1 MDGDDAVAGRRA
13 LAAVRQRIAE
23 FGETRDPGLLTCPEA
38 DTDRAALVAATDLEA
53 DAGSR
58 SALGVLHWL
67 RHLVLNRD
75 PDELARAVALLAP
88 LCESAPDLV
97 PEPLRRH
104 PALSRSPVP
113 EPAFPAAPES
123 AFGHL
128 DAYRAG
134 GDPAR
139 LHEAVRL
146 LRRSVA
152 RASAAGKA
160 EAGPDTRA
168 DAATAAG
175 AGERA
180 TALANLGAA
189 LLMLADHTGE
199 GDTLGGILDEA
210 LACCR
215 EAVKLTPR
223 SGSARP
229 GRLANL
235 AQALA
240 ASGAHRSRRRLLE
253 GALAVMRR
261 AVAETPGDSPEL
273 PGRLSFL
280 ADVPHVCHTR
290 GGDAGLLHEA
300 VAMTRASVAPGPAG
314 PQSDPRIWTNHAAA
328 LSALHTRTRDAGVLQ
343 EAVAACRTALGLLG
357 PRDPAR
363 GHPAGNL
370 AMCLL
375 ARYEASGDTEA
386 LAEAETLLR
395 DACAARGTA
404 PPVRFALLSG
414 LGLVLRSRAEVTGDP
429 DLLAE
434 AVAVGRVSLTG
445 PLSPAHRVAALANL
459 SLSLHLSYRATG
471 DTALLEEAVARG
483 AAAVA
488 STPDAHPDRAGRLAN
503 LGIVLRGAAERTGD
517 LAQAERGIAVCREA
531 ASRMPDTDPDR
542 PAVLSTLG
550 LLLRLLGAAGDHD
563 SLREAVRV
571 MTEVADTTGEGDPDL
586 PGRLSNLMIVLRA
599 QYEASGAVTALHDA
613 VTAGR
618 RALAALP
625 PGHGNRPSVLANLG
639 LALSTLASRTGDDG
653 TLAEAAEVYAQA
665 SRGPGAPVV
674 LRIWALREEARI
686 VARRGDP
693 GAALPLLET
702 AVSLLP
708 RLAGRALDRPD
719 RDHALG
725 RVGGLAAQV
734 VATAVAA
741 GRVAYGVGLLE
752 RARGVL
758 LTESILERSA
768 DLAALTA
775 VAPELAAEFTRL
787 RQEYAADAGPGG
799 DLYTPDGSRAAA
811 AATRRARLD
820 ERWNALL
827 ARIREQDGMRDFL
840 DPGPPAEPH
849 RTSADGPLVYVYAAE
864 EAGGAVILPAAG
876 PPRHVPCEGVTAA
889 AAAHRAEAFDTAV
902 RAASTAAGY
911 GERLRAHREMSRV
924 LEWLWDTVA
933 EPVLTALADTE
944 GTDGTDGT
952 DGAGGGVGGPAG
964 AAEGGRAGDGGD
976 GGGTV
981 ADRLWWCPIGVFT
994 TLPLHAAGYHRQR
1007 SGRTVMDRTTSSY
1020 TPTLRALDYAR
1031 GGVGPDADT
1040 VPGTEAGPDV
1050 PGAPLV
1056 VSVAE
1061 PPDAPPLPGAER
1073 ETEALRVL
1081 LPDCTV
1087 LRAADA
1093 GHDAVLTALE
1103 ARRTVHFACHAVA
1116 DRRVPSRSRLLLYDH
1131 RERPL
1136 TVREIA
1142 GVSNPAGAL
1151 CYLSACATTMSAP
1164 RLADEFVHITSAF
1177 QLAGFSHVI
1186 GTLWPVSDVHAATVA
1201 TRCYEALRGPGGT
1214 LETWRAAAA
1223 VSAAA
1228 RSVRD
1233 LMPGS
1238 PLHWA
1243 GHVHWGA

>member
-1 MDGDDAVAGRRA
+1 MNEEDAVEGQR
-13 LAAVRQRIAE
+13 LLVAVRQRIAR
-23 FGETRDPGLLTCPEA
+23 FGETRDPDLLTRPEA
-38 DTDRAALVAATDLEA
+38 DAELAALAAATDLEA
-53 DAGSR
+53 DLESR

-75 PDELARAVALLAP
+75 PDELAQAVALLAP
-88 LCESAPDLV
+88 LCESTPDLV

-104 PALSRSPVP
+104 PALSRSP
-113 EPAFPAAPES
+113 APES
-123 AFGHL
+123 AFGLL
-128 DAYRAG
+128 DAYRG
-134 GDPAR
+134 DGDPAR
-139 LHEAVRL
+139 IHQAVDL
-146 LRRSVA
+146 LRQSLA
-152 RASAAGKA
+152 ETSAETSA
-160 EAGPDTRA
+160 EAKS
-168 DAATAAG
+168 DAATQADAR
-175 AGERA
+175 ERA

-189 LLMLADHTGE
+189 LLMLADHTG
-199 GDTLGGILDEA
+199 GDDILSEA

-215 EAVKLTPR
+215 KAVKLTPR
-223 SGSARP
+223 SDPARA

-240 ASGAHRSRRRLLE
+240 ASGAHRPGRRLLD
-253 GALAVMRR
+253 GALSVMRQS
-261 AVAETPGDSPEL
+261 VAETPDDAPEL
-273 PGRLSFL
+273 SARLSFL
-280 ADVPHVCHTR
+280 ADVPHVCYTR
-290 GGDAGLLHEA
+290 IGDVGLLHEA
-300 VAMTRASVAPGPAG
+300 LVMTRASVAPGPAG

-328 LSALHTRTRDAGVLQ
+328 LSALHTRTRDTDVLR
-343 EAVAACRTALGLLG
+343 EAVAACRMALGLFG
-357 PRDPAR
+357 PHDPAR
-363 GHPAGNL
+363 CHPAGNL

-375 ARYEASGDTEA
+375 ARYEALGDTEA

-445 PLSPAHRVAALANL
+445 PLNPAHRVAALANL
-459 SLSLHLSYRATG
+459 SLSLHMSYQVTG
-471 DTALLEEAVARG
+471 DTALLEQAVARG
-483 AAAVA
+483 AEAVA
-488 STPDAHPDRAGRLAN
+488 STPDSHPDRAGRLAN

-517 LAQAERGIAVCREA
+517 LAQVERGIAVCREA
-531 ASRMPDTDPDR
+531 AARMPDTDPDR

-550 LLLRLLGAAGDHD
+550 LLLRLRGAAGDDD

-571 MTEVADTTGEGDPDL
+571 MTEVADATEEGNPDL

-599 QYEASGAVTALHDA
+599 QYDASGTVTALHDA

-625 PGHGNRPSVLANLG
+625 SGHGNRSSVLANLG
-639 LALSTLASRTGDDG
+639 LAMSTLASRTGDDR
-653 TLAEAAEVYAQA
+653 TLAEAAEVYAEA
-665 SRGPGAPVV
+665 SRSPGAPVV

-686 VARRGDP
+686 VAQRGDP
-693 GAALPLLET
+693 GAALPVLET

-734 VATAVAA
+734 VSTAVAV

-758 LTESILERSA
+758 LTESIQERSA
-768 DLAALTA
+768 DLEALAA
-775 VAPELAAEFTRL
+775 VAPELATEFTRL
-787 RQEYAADAGPGG
+787 RQEYDADAGPGV
-799 DLYTPDGSRAAA
+799 DLYTPDGARAAA
-811 AATRRARLD
+811 AAARRARRD
-820 ERWNALL
+820 EEWNALL

-849 RTSADGPLVYVYAAE
+849 RMPADGPLVYVYAAE
-864 EAGGAVILPAAG
+864 EAGGAVILPAGSGA
-876 PPRHVPCEGVTAA
+876 PRHVPCDGADAA
-889 AAAHRAEAFDTAV
+889 AAAQQAEAFDTAV

-911 GERLRAHREMSRV
+911 GERLRAHQEMSRV
-924 LEWLWDTVA
+924 LEWLWDNVA
-933 EPVLTALADTE
+933 EPVLTALADT
-944 GTDGTDGT
+944 DGTDG
-952 DGAGGGVGGPAG
+952 GAG
-964 AAEGGRAGDGGD
+964 AADVRGEDG
-976 GGGTV
+976 TA
-981 ADRLWWCPIGVFT
+981 ADRLWWCPVGVFT
-994 TLPLHAAGYHRQR
+994 MLPLHAAGYHRQR

-1031 GGVGPDADT
+1031 RGAAPDAGRGLDRVAGPDADA
-1040 VPGTEAGPDV
+1040 VDA
-1050 PGAPLV
+1050 LLL

-1073 ETEALRVL
+1073 ETEALRTL

-1087 LRAADA
+1087 LSAADA
-1093 GHDAVLTALE
+1093 RHDAVLTALE

-1116 DRRVPSRSRLLLYDH
+1116 DPRVPSRSRLLLCDH

-1151 CYLSACATTMSAP
+1151 CYLSACATTKAAP

-1201 TRCYEALRGPGGT
+1201 TRCYEALRGPGST

-1233 LMPGS
+1233 IMPGS

>member
-1 MDGDDAVAGRRA
+1 MNEEDAVAGQR
-13 LAAVRQRIAE
+13 LLMAVRQRIAR
-23 FGETRDPGLLTCPEA
+23 FGETRDPDLLTCPEA
-38 DTDRAALVAATDLEA
+38 DAELAALAAATDLEA
-53 DAGSR
+53 DLESR

-75 PDELARAVALLAP
+75 PDELAQAVALLAP
-88 LCESAPDLV
+88 LCESTPDLV

-104 PALSRSPVP
+104 PALSRSP
-113 EPAFPAAPES
+113 APES
-123 AFGHL
+123 VFDLL
-128 DAYRAG
+128 DAYRAD
-134 GDPAR
+134 GDLAR
-139 LHEAVRL
+139 LHQAVDL
-146 LRRSVA
+146 LRQSLA
-152 RASAAGKA
+152 ETSA
-160 EAGPDTRA
+160 EAKSE
-168 DAATAAG
+168 AATQAD

-189 LLMLADHTGE
+189 LLMLADHTGGAHILSE
-199 GDTLGGILDEA
+199 G

-215 EAVKLTPR
+215 KAVKLTPR
-223 SGSARP
+223 SDPARA

-240 ASGAHRSRRRLLE
+240 ASGAHRPGRRLLD
-253 GALAVMRR
+253 GALAVMRQ
-261 AVAETPGDSPEL
+261 AVSETPDDAPEL

-280 ADVPHVCHTR
+280 ADVPHVCYTR
-290 GGDAGLLHEA
+290 TGDVGLLHEA
-300 VAMTRASVAPGPAG
+300 LAMTRASVAPGPAG

-328 LSALHTRTRDAGVLQ
+328 LSALHTRTRDADVLR
-343 EAVAACRTALGLLG
+343 EAVAACRMALGRFG

-363 GHPAGNL
+363 CHPAGNL

-375 ARYEASGDTEA
+375 ARYEALGDTEA

-404 PPVRFALLSG
+404 PPVRSALLSG
-414 LGLVLRSRAEVTGDP
+414 LGLVLRSRAEVTGDL

-445 PLSPAHRVAALANL
+445 PLNPAHRVAALANL
-459 SLSLHLSYRATG
+459 SLSLHMSYQATG
-471 DTALLEEAVARG
+471 DTALLEQAVARG
-483 AAAVA
+483 ADAVA

-517 LAQAERGIAVCREA
+517 LAQVERGIAVCREA
-531 ASRMPDTDPDR
+531 AARTPDTDPDR

-550 LLLRLLGAAGDHD
+550 LLLRLRGAAGDDD

-571 MTEVADTTGEGDPDL
+571 MTEVADATEEGNPDL

-599 QYEASGAVTALHDA
+599 QYDASGAVTALHDA

-625 PGHGNRPSVLANLG
+625 SGHGNRSSVLANLG
-639 LALSTLASRTGDDG
+639 LAMSTLASRTGDDR
-653 TLAEAAEVYAQA
+653 TLAEAAEVYAEA
-665 SRGPGAPVV
+665 SRSPGAPVV

-686 VARRGDP
+686 VAQRGDP
-693 GAALPLLET
+693 GAALPVLET

-734 VATAVAA
+734 VSTAVAV

-768 DLAALTA
+768 DLEALTA
-775 VAPELAAEFTRL
+775 VAPELATEFTRL
-787 RQEYAADAGPGG
+787 RREYDADAGPGV

-820 ERWNALL
+820 EKWNALL
-827 ARIREQDGMRDFL
+827 ARIREQDGMQDFL

-849 RTSADGPLVYVYAAE
+849 RMSADGPLVYVYAAE
-864 EAGGAVILPAAG
+864 EAGGAVILPAGSGA
-876 PPRHVPCEGVTAA
+876 PRHVPCDGANAA
-889 AAAHRAEAFDTAV
+889 AAAHQAEAFDTAV
-902 RAASTAAGY
+902 RVASTAAGY
-911 GERLRAHREMSRV
+911 GERLRAHREMNRV

-933 EPVLTALADTE
+933 EPVLTALADT
-944 GTDGTDGT
+944 
-952 DGAGGGVGGPAG
+952 DGADGGVGVAD
-964 AAEGGRAGDGGD
+964 GRGED
-976 GGGTV
+976 GTV
-981 ADRLWWCPIGVFT
+981 ADRLWWCPVGVFT
-994 TLPLHAAGYHRQR
+994 MLPLHAAGYHRQR

-1031 GGVGPDADT
+1031 RGAAPDAGSGLDREAGPDADA
-1040 VPGTEAGPDV
+1040 VDA
-1050 PGAPLV
+1050 LLL

-1073 ETEALRVL
+1073 ETEALRAL

-1087 LRAADA
+1087 LSAADA
-1093 GHDAVLTALE
+1093 RHDAVLTALE

-1116 DRRVPSRSRLLLYDH
+1116 DPRVPSRSRLVLCDH

-1151 CYLSACATTMSAP
+1151 CYLSACATTKAAP

-1201 TRCYEALRGPGGT
+1201 TRCYEALRGPGST

-1233 LMPGS
+1233 IMPGS

-1243 GHVHWGA
+1243 GHVHWGT

>member
-1 MDGDDAVAGRRA
+1 MNEEDAVAGQR
-13 LAAVRQRIAE
+13 LLVAVRQRIAR

-38 DTDRAALVAATDLEA
+38 DAERAALAAATDLEA
-53 DAGSR
+53 DLESR

-67 RHLVLNRD
+67 RYLVLNRD
-75 PDELARAVALLAP
+75 PDELAQAVALLAP
-88 LCESAPDLV
+88 LCESTPDLV

-104 PALSRSPVP
+104 PVLSRSPVP
-113 EPAFPAAPES
+113 ES
-123 AFGHL
+123 AFDLL
-128 DAYRAG
+128 DAYRAD

-146 LRRSVA
+146 LRQSLA
-152 RASAAGKA
+152 KTSA
-160 EAGPDTRA
+160 EAKTE
-168 DAATAAG
+168 AAINAG

-180 TALANLGAA
+180 SALANLGAA

-199 GDTLGGILDEA
+199 GAILDEA

-215 EAVKLTPR
+215 KAVKLTPR
-223 SGSARP
+223 SGPARV

-240 ASGAHRSRRRLLE
+240 ASGAHRPGRRLLD

-261 AVAETPGDSPEL
+261 AVSETPDDAPEL

-280 ADVPHVCHTR
+280 ADVPHVCYTR
-290 GGDAGLLHEA
+290 NGDVGLLHEA
-300 VAMTRASVAPGPAG
+300 LVMTRASVAPGPAG

-328 LSALHTRTRDAGVLQ
+328 LSALHTRTRDADVLR
-343 EAVAACRTALGLLG
+343 EAVAACRMALGLFG
-357 PRDPAR
+357 PRDPGR
-363 GHPAGNL
+363 CHPAGNL

-375 ARYEASGDTEA
+375 ARYEALGDTEA

-445 PLSPAHRVAALANL
+445 PLHPAHRVAALANL
-459 SLSLHLSYRATG
+459 SLSLHMSYQATG
-471 DTALLEEAVARG
+471 DTALLEQAVAQG
-483 AAAVA
+483 ADALA

-517 LAQAERGIAVCREA
+517 LAQVERGIAVCREA
-531 ASRMPDTDPDR
+531 AARLPDTDPDR

-550 LLLRLLGAAGDHD
+550 LLLRLRGAAGDDD

-571 MTEVADTTGEGDPDL
+571 MTEVADATEEGDPDL

-599 QYEASGAVTALHDA
+599 QYDASGAVTALHDA

-653 TLAEAAEVYAQA
+653 TLAEAAEVYAEA
-665 SRGPGAPVV
+665 SRSPGAPVV

-686 VARRGDP
+686 VAQRGDP
-693 GAALPLLET
+693 GAALPVLET

-734 VATAVAA
+734 VSTAVAV

-768 DLAALTA
+768 DLEALTA

-787 RQEYAADAGPGG
+787 RQEYAADAGPGV

-820 ERWNALL
+820 EQWNALL
-827 ARIREQDGMRDFL
+827 ARIREQDGMQDFL

-849 RTSADGPLVYVYAAE
+849 RMSADGPLVYVYAAE
-864 EAGGAVILPAAG
+864 EAGGAVILPAGSGA
-876 PPRHVPCEGVTAA
+876 PRHVPCDGATAA
-889 AAAHRAEAFDTAV
+889 AAAHQAEAFDTAV

-933 EPVLTALADTE
+933 EPVLTALADT
-944 GTDGTDGT
+944 
-952 DGAGGGVGGPAG
+952 DGAGGGVGVPD
-964 AAEGGRAGDGGD
+964 GRDQD
-976 GGGTV
+976 STL
-981 ADRLWWCPIGVFT
+981 ADRLWWCPVGVFT
-994 TLPLHAAGYHRQR
+994 MLPLHAAGYHRQR
-1007 SGRTVMDRTTSSY
+1007 SGRTVMDRTISSY

-1031 GGVGPDADT
+1031 RGAASDAGTGPD
-1040 VPGTEAGPDV
+1040 TEAGPASAV
-1050 PGAPLV
+1050 GALLL

-1073 ETEALRVL
+1073 ETEALRAL

-1087 LRAADA
+1087 LSAADA
-1093 GHDAVLTALE
+1093 GHDEVLTALE
-1103 ARRTVHFACHAVA
+1103 AHRTVHFACHAVA
-1116 DRRVPSRSRLLLYDH
+1116 DPRVPSQSRLLLCDH

-1142 GVSNPAGAL
+1142 DVSNPAGAL
-1151 CYLSACATTMSAP
+1151 CYLSACVTTKAAP

-1214 LETWRAAAA
+1214 LQTWRAAAA

-1233 LMPGS
+1233 IMPGS